1 MFCLDS
7 NIAIAILRGGRPNLE
22 ERLAAVLQENPV
34 GLSAIVLMELEFGVR
49 RALHPERARAALDR
63 FLSARFELLQFTED
77 DAVWAASIRADL
89 AAKGVSIGPFDSL
102 IAAQA
107 VSRGL
112 ILVTNNIRE
121 FSRIPGLKT
130 EDWLSP

>member
-22 ERLAAVLQENPV
+22 ERLAAVLKENPV

-102 IAAQA
+102 IAAQT